1 MIDYILSVCLRK
13 RWQPQLRGGSHF
25 LTLEKRACSPAS
37 LVVVVGPWKLHA
49 TGMTGGGG
57 MRCQKFLRM
66 FHRFRVEWS
75 SSARIFMSRKTEREK
90 KKSWMR
96 AVREGINKKMGIR
109 RRRRDTNFEEREEWE
124 IDIKEKRRWK
134 NPRRMTLD
142 INVTAANSICA
153 TASPALVPAA
163 PFSLF
168 PPLAFW
174 AYATRQGKKEWRRRR
189 HGHE

>member
-1 MIDYILSVCLRK
+1 MAAAA
-13 RWQPQLRGGSHF
+13 QGGSHF
-25 LTLEKRACSPAS
+25 LTLEKRAVQLAS

-90 KKSWMR
+90 KK
-96 AVREGINKKMGIR
+96 AGCEQFGKVLIKKMGIR
-109 RRRRDTNFEEREEWE
+109 RRRRRRDTHFEEIREEWE
-124 IDIKEKRRWK
+124 IDIIEKRRWK

-153 TASPALVPAA
+153 TASPAPVPAA
-163 PFSLF
+163 PFSWF